1 MTMRKQTR
9 QPSLRRCRRGAA
21 LIEFVIVVS
30 LLILMLFGI
39 IEVGLLFK
47 DQATI
52 SQAAREAARS
62 AAVGSSTTT
71 AKNRA
76 VNTAAGITLATSNVT
91 LEKSTDNGSTWTT
104 LGDSGSNNDAVAG
117 NLIRATVTYNHSLVT
132 SLIYT
137 GGTKTLTAKMI
148 MRRE

>member
-1 MTMRKQTR
+1 MILRKQTT
-9 QPSLRRCRRGAA
+9 QPSLRRYRRGAA

-30 LLILMLFGI
+30 LLILLLFGI

-62 AAVGSSTTT
+62 ASVGSATAT
-71 AKNRA
+71 AKSRA
-76 VNTAAGITLATSNVT
+76 VNTAAGITLSTSNVT
-91 LEKSTDNGSTWTT
+91 LEKSADNGSTWSA
-104 LGDSGSNNDAVAG
+104 LGDSGSYNNAASG
-117 NLIRATVTYNHSLVT
+117 NLIRATVTYSHSLVT
-132 SLIYT
+132 SFIYT
-137 GGTKTLTAKMI
+137 GGTKTLTAKMV